1 MATTETLVEAKPR
14 EAKSKN
20 AARRVRKAGAV
31 PAVVYGAGKNAVAVS
46 VDPKQI
52 ARILHS
58 DSGHNSIF
66 DLQLDGERTKAMI
79 VDWQYEPIKGALLHI
94 DLKRIAM
101 DKRLKVEVPIVL
113 KGEPYGVKTEGGIL
127 EQVLREVE
135 IECLPADI
143 PGHIDLDVTDLK
155 FGEVRRVKDLPHD
168 SEKIKFLTPEDAVV
182 CHVIAVKE
190 IVEATPDAAAAEAAA
205 TPAEPEV
212 MKKGKQDEE
221 GAEAAEPAK
230 GEKKADK
237 AEKKEKK

>member
-1 MATTETLVEAKPR
+1 MATTDTLVEAKPR

-20 AARRVRKAGAV
+20 AARRVRAAGAV
-31 PAVVYGAGKNAVAVS
+31 PAVVYGAGKNAVSVS

-58 DSGHNSIF
+58 EAGHNSIF
-66 DLQLDGERTKAMI
+66 DLQLDGEKTKAMI

-113 KGEPYGVKTEGGIL
+113 KGEAFGVKTEGGIL

-143 PGHIDLDVTDLK
+143 PGHLDLDVTELK

-168 SEKIKFLTPEDAVV
+168 SAKIKFLTSEDAVV
-182 CHVIAVKE
+182 AHVVAVKE
-190 IVEATPDAAAAEAAA
+190 VVEPTPEAAAADAAAA
-205 TPAEPEV
+205 PAEPEV
-212 MKKGKQDEE
+212 IKKGKQEAEE
-221 GAEAAEPAK
+221 GAEAAAEPAK
-230 GEKKADK
+230 AEK